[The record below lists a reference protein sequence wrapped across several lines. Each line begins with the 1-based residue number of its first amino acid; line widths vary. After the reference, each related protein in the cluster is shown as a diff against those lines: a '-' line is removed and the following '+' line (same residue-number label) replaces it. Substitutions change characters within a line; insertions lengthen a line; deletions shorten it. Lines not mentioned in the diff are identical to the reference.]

1 MATKKKE
8 TTKKKEPAKKKTP
21 TRSRKK
27 APTKAQSKKQ
37 SILIYELKLVALVTV
52 SVILGFALHTN
63 AIGLF
68 GVIAKKVAFGL
79 FANAG
84 YCIPYVLFV
93 LVFVHINHNLDEVR
107 VKYSIA
113 SIFLFVSVILLVTTY
128 SYDLIAETLKFN
140 QTSLFS
146 SDGVSMSFSN
156 GIDGHGGGVLG
167 NWITFAIVGI
177 FGKVGAYII
186 ALCLLAGT
194 FILGTRT
201 SVSEMIEKQKQAQ
214 AEKQAARKE
223 AVLAAAAERAASQQ
237 MTIDDVPAAVEKPAL
252 KSRPPVSD
260 KPSLMKKI
268 SNFKVF
274 DSANSLDDLDE
285 KPKSKDMSQEK
296 VKAKE
301 VALEADKRPVAT
313 GHVPPKPKVSDLTIT
328 PDPVEETPGPQI
340 KFNDFTLAEEPV
352 KETEEK
358 EDDKPLTKA
367 EEKAIIE
374 AMDENN
380 KPAYEDYVI
389 PSTDMLKINTSLAQS
404 TSKDDLLE
412 KAKLLEQTLQNF
424 GVDAKVVQ
432 VSQGPTITMY
442 ELQPSPGVKV
452 SKIVGLSD
460 DIALNLAAT
469 HVRVAPIP
477 GKVAVGIEVPNE
489 STSMVMMRDV
499 VETKEF
505 KSASSKLSFALG
517 KDISGKPII
526 GDLAK
531 MPHMLIAGATGSGK
545 SVCVNTIINSIL
557 FNSTPDEVKLLMID
571 PKVVELSN
579 YNGIPHLI
587 LPVVTD
593 PKKAAIALNWAVQ
606 EMTRRYQLFAETS
619 VKDMKGYNVK
629 ADKINAQREADAIKA
644 AEEAAKRAAEKASEN
659 SGEAGDMTNETAPSQ
674 DGDVT
679 NQEAA
684 DVTKITI
691 DKMEKLPQIVVIIDE
706 LADLMMVAASA
717 VEDAICRLAQ
727 MARAAGIHLIVA
739 TQRPSVDVI
748 TGLIKA
754 NIPSRIAF
762 AVSSQTDSRTIIDMG
777 GAEKLLGKGDMLYY
791 PVGESKP
798 KRIQGAFISEEE
810 TEEVVEFVKAQ
821 AEGVVYREEIL
832 ESSNAP
838 SGLGGD
844 DDDEHLKEAIE
855 VVVHAKS
862 ASVSMLQRKFRVGYN
877 RAARMIDEMESRGI
891 VGPSQGSKART
902 VLITPEELEE
912 VES

>member
-8 TTKKKEPAKKKTP
+8 TSKRKESTKKKAP

-27 APTKAQSKKQ
+27 SPTKAQGKRQ

-52 SVILGFALHTN
+52 SVILGFALHTS

-68 GVIAKKVAFGL
+68 GVIAKKIAFGL

-84 YCIPYVLFV
+84 YCIPYMLFV

-107 VKYSIA
+107 VKYSFA
-113 SIFLFVSVILLVTTY
+113 SIFLFLSVILLVTTHAH
-128 SYDLIAETLKFN
+128 DLIAETLKFN

-146 SDGVSMSFSN
+146 SDGVAMSFSN

-167 NWITFAIVGI
+167 NWITFATVGI
-177 FGKVGAYII
+177 FGKAGAYII
-186 ALCLLAGT
+186 ALCLLVGA

-201 SVSEMIEKQKQAQ
+201 SVSEMIEKQKQLQ

-223 AVLAAAAERAASQQ
+223 AVLAAAEERRAEKQV
-237 MTIDDVPAAVEKPAL
+237 VPDFIQPPAKRPVI
-252 KSRPPVSD
+252 KSRQPVSS
-260 KPSLMKKI
+260 KPSLMKQI
-268 SNFKVF
+268 TNFKAF
-274 DSANSLDDLDE
+274 DSATNLDDLEQKPQLKNKSSME
-285 KPKSKDMSQEK
+285 K
-296 VKAKE
+296 
-301 VALEADKRPVAT
+301 

-328 PDPVEETPGPQI
+328 PDPIEENISPQI
-340 KFNDFTLAEEPV
+340 KLNDFASSEETI
-352 KETEEK
+352 KEKKEK
-358 EDDKPLTKA
+358 EDSPPLTKA
-367 EEKAIIE
+367 EEKAIIDT
-374 AMDENN
+374 MDENN

-389 PSTDMLKINTSLAQS
+389 PSTNMLKINTSLGQS
-404 TSKDDLLE
+404 TSKEDLLE

-424 GVDAKVVQ
+424 GVDAKVVE

-460 DIALNLAAT
+460 DIALNLAAS

-557 FNSTPDEVKLLMID
+557 FNATPDEVKLLMID

-629 ADKINAQREADAIKA
+629 ADKINAQREAEAIKL
-644 AEEAAKRAAEKASEN
+644 AEEVAKKQVGNTGDESAELLNDLQSSPN
-659 SGEAGDMTNETAPSQ
+659 
-674 DGDVT
+674 
-679 NQEAA
+679 NQEIPDDNPA
-684 DVTKITI
+684 DLTKIAV
-691 DKMEKLPQIVVIIDE
+691 DKLEKLPQIVVIIDE

-754 NIPSRIAF
+754 NVPSRIAF

-821 AEGVVYREEIL
+821 AEGIVYKEEIL
-832 ESSNAP
+832 DASSMS

-844 DDDEHLKEAIE
+844 NDDEYLKEAIE

-862 ASVSMLQRKFRVGYN
+862 ASVSMLQRKFRIGYN
-877 RAARMIDEMESRGI
+877 RAARMIDDMESRGI

-902 VLITPEELEE
+902 VLMTPEELEE